1 MENYDLIL
9 LSVALFGLTLIFGGL
24 YVWVQMGEK
33 SSGTRSATREGSGGN
48 TSNASRGSNGLRR
61 RRTGN
66 NDTNEEEEDD
76 ASVLAGLDPG
86 SKQYKKLA
94 QKIAKKKARIMRW
107 AMRCNRGVAARRRR
121 QR

>member
-24 YVWVQMGEK
+24 YIWVQMGEK
-33 SSGTRSATREGSGGN
+33 SSTSRSATREGSGGN
-48 TSNASRGSNGLRR
+48 TSNASRSSNGLRR

-86 SKQYKKLA
+86 SKQYKK
-94 QKIAKKKARIMRW
+94 
-107 AMRCNRGVAARRRR
+107 RCTGL
-121 QR
+121 